1 MNPTQLTVLNHL
13 MDYHLKGHPY
23 VKTALDMACWDILG
37 KVTGLPVNTLLGGN
51 FNPEGIPLYRAISQ
65 GTPEAMAATVRKYK
79 DQGYSRFQLKLG
91 GDPDTDIL
99 RIKECRGQLEDRDI
113 LIGDSNTGWT
123 SHQAL
128 RIALAIRDIDVY
140 IEQPCPTYKECL
152 IVRQHTDLPFVL
164 DEVVNDLHSLLIAHQ
179 DGAADVVNIKIS
191 KFGGIT
197 KARQA
202 LELCS
207 KLGLSE
213 ALLGGDDDA
222 SRDAFGDT
230 ELVPSVVDDDA
241 ALGKLASGL
250 MAAPLSDPPE
260 GTAEVDK
267 TSAHDVADVLRE
279 MYGGRRAEHG
289 GIAGELAARRK
300 QLEKRQR
307 DLLRERDRLA
317 EHERARER
325 HELPPASARGR
336 AVRRIAIG

>member
-1 MNPTQLTVLNHL
+1 MKIATIAVYQTYLPLVDGSYAWADGKSVSEYDSTVVIITTDTGISGVGEAVPLGPNYLPSYAAGVRAGIRELGPRLLGEDPTQLTVLNHL

-207 KLGLSE
+207 KLGLAATVE
-213 ALLGGDDDA
+213 DTWGGDI
-222 SRDAFGDT
+222 T
-230 ELVPSVVDDDA
+230 
-241 ALGKLASGL
+241 
-250 MAAPLSDPPE
+250 
-260 GTAEVDK
+260 
-267 TSAHDVADVLRE
+267 
-279 MYGGRRAEHG
+279 
-289 GIAGELAARRK
+289 
-300 QLEKRQR
+300 
-307 DLLRERDRLA
+307 
-317 EHERARER
+317 
-325 HELPPASARGR
+325 
-336 AVRRIAIG
+336 